1 LSLQRRFEGQYGNDP
16 AVWIGASP
24 TPGTGLQG
32 SPFPDWIATQGLPEG
47 QRGPGD
53 DPDRDGRPN
62 LLEFALGSHPMIP
75 DAAAPILLDLSTEP
89 ATVRLTQ
96 RTDRPGVTVL
106 LETTPV
112 LGQAWTPVPTE
123 VGFTSGF
130 QQLRIAR
137 QPTGSPT
144 RFFRLSAR

>member
-1 LSLQRRFEGQYGNDP
+1 M
-16 AVWIGASP
+16 AT
-24 TPGTGLQG
+24 TPPCG
-32 SPFPDWIATQGLPEG
+32 S
-47 QRGPGD
+47 
-53 DPDRDGRPN
+53 GRPPPRAPDSRAAN

-144 RFFRLSAR
+144 RFFRLSAPPGEGPGHQPGRQPGRRDRSRGLNRLPTNR